1 MKKLSILTALVAM
14 IFLTGCQPGGFS
26 EANLVGKWENANQ
39 AGDYKVY
46 LQDKVVPYPPDSANP
61 YNGYKWGKEW
71 NESEGVYEN
80 DLKEHGNG
88 WYMWKMEGKEIT
100 EIHQTDAKTALAP
113 TTLTILSLTSS
124 QFQFTRGNRTLL
136 YNKK

>member
-14 IFLTGCQPGGFS
+14 LFLASCQPSGFS
-26 EANLVGKWENANQ
+26 ESNLVGKWENADK

-46 LQDKVVPYPPDSANP
+46 LQDKVVPYPPDPQNP
-61 YNGYKWGKEW
+61 YNDYKWGKEW
-71 NESEGVYEN
+71 NESEGVYEK

-88 WYMWKMEGKEIT
+88 WYMWKMEGNTLT
-100 EIHQTDAKTALAP
+100 EVSMLDAEKAEVP
-113 TTLTILSLTSS
+113 ITLTIKTLTAT
-124 QFQFTRGNRTLL
+124 QFQFERHGRTFL

>member
-1 MKKLSILTALVAM
+1 MKKLSILTALVALT
-14 IFLTGCQPGGFS
+14 FLVSCKPGGFS
-26 EANLVGKWENANQ
+26 ETDLIGKWENANQ

-46 LQDKVVPYPPDSANP
+46 LQDKVVPYPPDPTNP

-71 NESEGVYEN
+71 NESQGVYEN

-88 WYMWKMEGKEIT
+88 WYMWKMEGNTLT
-100 EIHQTDAKTALAP
+100 EVSKLDAETADVP
-113 TTLTILSLTSS
+113 VTLTIKTLTAT
-124 QFQFTRGNRTLL
+124 QFQFTRGNRTFL

>member
-1 MKKLSILTALVAM
+1 MKKLSILTALVALT
-14 IFLTGCQPGGFS
+14 FLVSCKTTGFS
-26 EANLVGKWENANQ
+26 ENDLYGKWENADK

-46 LQDKVVPYPPDSANP
+46 LQDKVVPYPPDSENP

-71 NESEGVYEN
+71 DEEDRKEN
-80 DLKEHGNG
+80 DLKEHGSG

-100 EIHQTDAKTALAP
+100 EIHQTDAQTALAP
-113 TTLTILSLTSS
+113 TTLTIKTLTST
-124 QFQFTRGNRTLL
+124 QFQFERAGRTHL

>member
-1 MKKLSILTALVAM
+1 MKKLSILTALVALT
-14 IFLTGCQPGGFS
+14 FLVSCKPTGFS
-26 EANLVGKWENANQ
+26 ENDLIGKWENADK

-71 NESEGVYEN
+71 NEEDRKEN

-88 WYMWKMEGKEIT
+88 WYMWKMEGKVIT
-100 EIHQTDAKTALAP
+100 EIHQTDAQTALTP
-113 TTLTILSLTSS
+113 TSLTILSLTSS

>member
-14 IFLTGCQPGGFS
+14 LFLASCQPSGFS
-26 EANLVGKWENANQ
+26 ESNLYGKWENADK

-71 NESEGVYEN
+71 NENDGIYET

-88 WYMWKMEGKEIT
+88 WYMWKMEGNTLT
-100 EIHQTDAKTALAP
+100 EVSKLDAETADVP
-113 TTLTILSLTSS
+113 VTLTIKTLTSTE
-124 QFQFTRGNRTLL
+124 FQFTRGNRTFLF
-136 YNKK
+136 KK